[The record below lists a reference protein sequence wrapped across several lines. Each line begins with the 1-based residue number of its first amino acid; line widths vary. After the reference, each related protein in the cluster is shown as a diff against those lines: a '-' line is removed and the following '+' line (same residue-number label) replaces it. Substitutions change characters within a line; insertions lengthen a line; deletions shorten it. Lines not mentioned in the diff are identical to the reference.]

1 MHFCSECHNM
11 YYLKI
16 SDDKNGDTLIYYCRN
31 CGHEDTTL
39 TAQSIC
45 VSETQLK
52 SGERQY
58 THMVNEYTKYDP
70 TLPRINTIKCPN
82 QACASN
88 GDKRSSADKG
98 KEVSIEKEE
107 VAAAAANTS
116 EEEELG
122 QSGGAGEQSSKKP
135 TKKITVKKS
144 KTVPPAAAA
153 PAAESLVEKDPT
165 PEAAAVVAEAVVA
178 EEPDTRVKAISVA
191 TKINTGNSERE
202 VIYIRYDDV
211 NMKYVYVCA
220 ICDMMW
226 KTDNRN

>member
-1 MHFCSECHNM
+1 MHFCSECQNM

-31 CGHEDTTL
+31 CGHEDTSL
-39 TAQSIC
+39 TSQSIC

-82 QACASN
+82 QTCASN
-88 GDKRSSADKG
+88 GDKKSSSEKS
-98 KEVSIEKEE
+98 KVSIEKEE
-107 VAAAAANTS
+107 VQT
-116 EEEELG
+116 
-122 QSGGAGEQSSKKP
+122 GGMDKKS

-144 KTVPPAAAA
+144 KTAGAETT
-153 PAAESLVEKDPT
+153 AAESLVENVQTSD
-165 PEAAAVVAEAVVA
+165 AATA
-178 EEPDTRVKAISVA
+178 EPDTRVKAISVE
-191 TKINTGNSERE
+191 TKINTTKSERE

>member
-1 MHFCSECHNM
+1 MHFCSECQNM

-31 CGHEDTTL
+31 CGHEDTSL
-39 TAQSIC
+39 TSQSIC

-82 QACASN
+82 QTCASN
-88 GDKRSSADKG
+88 GDKKSSSEKS
-98 KEVSIEKEE
+98 KVSIEKEE
-107 VAAAAANTS
+107 VQT
-116 EEEELG
+116 
-122 QSGGAGEQSSKKP
+122 GGMDKKS

-144 KTVPPAAAA
+144 KTAAAETT
-153 PAAESLVEKDPT
+153 AAESLVENVHTSD
-165 PEAAAVVAEAVVA
+165 AATA
-178 EEPDTRVKAISVA
+178 EPDTRVKAISVE
-191 TKINTGNSERE
+191 TKINTTKSERE

>member
-1 MHFCSECHNM
+1 M

-82 QACASN
+82 QTCASN
-88 GDKRSSADKG
+88 GDKKSSADKG

-107 VAAAAANTS
+107 VAAAANTS

-122 QSGGAGEQSSKKP
+122 QSGGAGEQSSKKA

-153 PAAESLVEKDPT
+153 ESLVEKDPT
-165 PEAAAVVAEAVVA
+165 PEAAAVVA

>member
-1 MHFCSECHNM
+1 MHFCSECQNM

-31 CGHEDTTL
+31 CGHEDTSL
-39 TAQSIC
+39 TSQSIC

-82 QACASN
+82 QTCASN
-88 GDKRSSADKG
+88 GDKKSSSEKS
-98 KEVSIEKEE
+98 KVSIEKEE
-107 VAAAAANTS
+107 VQT
-116 EEEELG
+116 
-122 QSGGAGEQSSKKP
+122 GGMDKKS

-144 KTVPPAAAA
+144 KTAAAA
-153 PAAESLVEKDPT
+153 GADTTAAESLVENVQTSD
-165 PEAAAVVAEAVVA
+165 AATA
-178 EEPDTRVKAISVA
+178 EPDTRVKAISVE
-191 TKINTGNSERE
+191 TKINTTKSERE